1 MAIYIAPHGEIKWNG
16 GGGGAYDIHTT
27 DGFIIDPA
35 PTYTV
40 GDILVF
46 KTNTASGT
54 LDGTAATFGNSSSA
68 SRFSSAQSRFRFIST
83 NTTSY
88 TAVSGDELGPVAVK
102 IATVG
107 SVGTVGIYA
116 LQNAIDFVLGT
127 YSAGDTI
134 TIGTQTSIECTFD
147 PNGLDPYAIEFT
159 SSDTDKATVSYDSET
174 NELTITPIVDGTA
187 TLTGT
192 LTLEDGTT
200 TVVYTYTINVD
211 IPVPQDKMLGYNAI
225 GFLKREIAA
234 SRPTL
239 TSELTNDG
247 SDGTSTY
254 VESDDLTTTLS
265 GYQEKLTAGNR
276 ISIDSS
282 NVIAFDGM
290 TILKYGT
297 STWQDFI
304 DAYKA
309 NSIVYCRASSNSN
322 PASGAQTRLAFMAYV
337 NDETNPANVEF
348 QYYRSVSSHSE
359 SQQTDQVFVYKLTN
373 ASGGTWSVTTR
384 EAGTKIVA
392 GTGLTSSYSNGVL
405 TISLA

>member
-1 MAIYIAPHGEIKWNG
+1 MAIYIAPTGDIRWSNVSYIINTTNG
-16 GGGGAYDIHTT
+16 Y
-27 DGFIIDPA
+27 IITPT
-35 PTYTV
+35 PTYAI
-40 GDILVF
+40 GDILVY
-46 KTNTASGT
+46 KTNKAGSALTGEV
-54 LDGTAATFGNSSSA
+54 ATFGDHNATCRFGSAA
-68 SRFSSAQSRFRFIST
+68 SRYIFRSDD
-83 NTTSY
+83 TTSY
-88 TAVSGDELGPVAVK
+88 TADSGDDLGLVAFK
-102 IATVG
+102 ILDATKTNG
-107 SVGTVGIYA
+107 KTSIYT
-116 LQNAIDFVLGT
+116 LTNAIDFNLGT
-127 YSAGDTI
+127 YIAGDTI
-134 TIGTQTSIECTFD
+134 TVGTQTSIDCTFE
-147 PNGLDPYAIEFT
+147 PTGLLPYAIEFT

-174 NELTITPIVDGTA
+174 NKLTITPIADGTS

-211 IPVPQDKMLGYNAI
+211 IPVPQDKLLGYNTI
-225 GFLKREIAA
+225 GFLKDKIAA

-290 TILKYGT
+290 AILKYGT

-309 NSIVYCRASSNSN
+309 NSIVYCRASSNAN

-337 NDETNPANVEF
+337 NDETNPTNVEF
-348 QYYRSVSSHSE
+348 QYYRSVSSHSA